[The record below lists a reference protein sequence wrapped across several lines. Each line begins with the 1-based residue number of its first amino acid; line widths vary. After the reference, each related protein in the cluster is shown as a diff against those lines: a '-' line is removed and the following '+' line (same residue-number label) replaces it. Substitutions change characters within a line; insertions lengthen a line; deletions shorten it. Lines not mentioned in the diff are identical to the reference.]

1 MKILGFSVEKYD
13 KTFLDNLTEV
23 QLNEFALSDDEYVQ
37 IYDDVCTFINELND
51 GLVDVTNNWFYPVN
65 V

>member
-1 MKILGFSVEKYD
+1 MKILAFDSSKYD

-23 QLNEFALSDDEYVQ
+23 QLNELALSDDEYVR
-37 IYDDVCTFINELND
+37 IYDDVPTFINELND
-51 GLVDVTNNWFYPVN
+51 GFVDSTDDWFYTVN